1 MKNWLIG
8 VVVTLA
14 WTSPCLAQIAPE
26 LLGGADP
33 DKPMFS
39 ESFYKG
45 GEGSWVLVREP
56 VNTGY
61 HCSVNFITPESTFSL
76 RGPADAGMA
85 RKGHGGV
92 WFISKAIPPVTKSEI
107 APITLSS
114 TNHPTQS
121 VEAAHVSLP
130 GQSSGALLLT
140 IDVKKSVKEKPD
152 SNELAIQ
159 FQGKEVFRSKV
170 VQLQLAYRQLS
181 ACMSAARK

>member
-8 VVVTLA
+8 VVVTMA
-14 WTSPCLAQIAPE
+14 WTSPCAAQVAPE
-26 LLGGADP
+26 LLGGTGP

-45 GEGSWVLVREP
+45 VEGNWVLVREP
-56 VNTGY
+56 ANTGY
-61 HCSVNFITPESTFSL
+61 HCSVNFITPDSTFSL

-92 WFISKAIPPVTKSEI
+92 WFISKAIPRVTKTEMAS
-107 APITLSS
+107 ITLTS
-114 TNHPTQS
+114 TNHPAQN
-121 VEAAHVSLP
+121 VQAAHVSMP
-130 GQSSGALLLT
+130 GQSGGALLLT
-140 IDVKKSVKEKPD
+140 IDVQKSLQEKPD
-152 SNELAIQ
+152 SNELNIQ
-159 FQGKEVFRSKV
+159 LQGKEVFRSKV

>member
-1 MKNWLIG
+1 MKNWLLG
-8 VVVTLA
+8 VVFTIA
-14 WTSPCLAQIAPE
+14 WTSPCVAQVAPE

-45 GEGSWVLVREP
+45 VEGNWVLVREP

-61 HCSVNFITPESTFSL
+61 HCSVNFITPDSTFSI

-85 RKGHGGV
+85 RMGHGGV
-92 WFISKAIPPVTKSEI
+92 WFISEAIPPVTKTEI
-107 APITLSS
+107 VPITLSS
-114 TNHPTQS
+114 TNHPTQNAQ
-121 VEAAHVSLP
+121 AAHVSMP

-140 IDVKKSVKEKPD
+140 IDVKKSVQEKPD
-152 SNELAIQ
+152 TNELAIQ

-181 ACMSAARK
+181 ACMSATHK